1 MYAVVEV
8 AGSQFR
14 VEQGDNIRVAHMNAD
29 TGEKV
34 TIDRVL
40 LISED
45 GGTRIGTPH
54 IEDASVE
61 ASVLGH
67 GKGDKVIVFKMKR
80 RKGYRRKNGHR
91 QPYTDLHIDTIAV
104 AS

>member
-8 AGSQFR
+8 SGSQYR
-14 VEQGDNIRVAHMNAD
+14 VEQGDQIRVARMDAEA
-29 TGEKV
+29 GEKV
-34 TIDRVL
+34 TLDRVL
-40 LISED
+40 LVSEE
-45 GGTRIGTPH
+45 GSTQIGTPRV
-54 IEDASVE
+54 ENASVD

-67 GKGDKVIVFKMKR
+67 GKDKKVIVFKMKR

-91 QPYTDLHIDTIAV
+91 QPYTDLQIDTIAV